1 MTTSKN
7 YEFIITKLDGQ
18 VEVQFKQCKF
28 PFNTN
33 LFSKLFRLKCE
44 NEILQLEV
52 KDNQNTIYKSGIEK
66 GQVIS
71 ASN

>member
-1 MTTSKN
+1 MKTSKN

-18 VEVQFKQCKF
+18 IEVQSKECKF

-33 LFSKLFRLKCE
+33 LFSKLFRLKCA

-52 KDNQNTIYKSGIEK
+52 KDNQNIIYSSGTEK
-66 GQVIS
+66 GQIITFK
-71 ASN
+71 